1 MKSCEEASVDSFSE
15 SEDGTGSETSDY
27 AGHVLQS
34 RPPRMQEEL
43 HYVLPPPA
51 FDREPPVEADYNAL
65 EKRYFGDLSY
75 KLEVLK
81 GLHSDVWRLTDHTL
95 QTLRSA
101 CVNISQKVGLSCFL
115 MCLLA
120 HHILFLFCCHVPL
133 PCCCAVAYIS
143 NVSCW
148 VCLLV
153 CYCRV
158 TSSRVKTAKFRLCPW
173 MQSTPPTTSK

>member
-1 MKSCEEASVDSFSE
+1 MKREYNREKAAYDEALEAYMKSCEEASVDSFSE

-51 FDREPPVEADYNAL
+51 FDREPPVEADYGAL

-81 GLHSDVWRLTDHTL
+81 GLHSDVWRLTDHTM

-101 CVNISQKVGLSCFL
+101 CVNISQKVRLSCFL
-115 MCLLA
+115 MCC
-120 HHILFLFCCHVPL
+120 HHILFLFCL
-133 PCCCAVAYIS
+133 PCPTTLLLCCAVLCCAVAYIS
-143 NVSCW
+143 SVSCC
-148 VCLLV
+148 VCLL
-153 CYCRV
+153 
-158 TSSRVKTAKFRLCPW
+158 L
-173 MQSTPPTTSK
+173 